1 MLFET
6 IQYESDG
13 EIARLTLNR
22 PDRLNAMTNRMLNE
36 INEAVGMA
44 ENEDIRVL
52 VIIGAGRGFCVGAD
66 LDGFP
71 NRVGD
76 EPLADDA
83 LLLAVRLHNLVGVTL
98 AAVNGGCAGSGLA
111 LALACDLRIAAASAK
126 LNTAF
131 LDVGTPGDL
140 AGPWTLS
147 RMVGTSRA
155 RQLYLMPRKLT
166 AKEAFEIGLIG
177 EVVEDD
183 RFQTVLSEWVNRLR
197 TSSPFA
203 LRAMKANFLDAECLD
218 LAPYAEVEA
227 RRYIDITRGLVGR
240 ADALGSGAGT

>member
-1 MLFET
+1 MIFET

-36 INEAVGMA
+36 IGTAVGLA
-44 ENEDIRVL
+44 ENEDIRVF
-52 VIIGAGRGFCVGAD
+52 VIIGAGQAFCVGAD
-66 LDGFP
+66 LEGFP
-71 NRVGD
+71 NRPGD
-76 EPLADDA
+76 VALERDA
-83 LLLAVRLHNLVGVTL
+83 LLLSVRIHNLAAVTL

-147 RMVGTSRA
+147 KMVGGCRA
-155 RQLYLMPRKLT
+155 RQLYFMPRKLT
-166 AKEAFEIGLIG
+166 ALEAFEMGLIG
-177 EVVEDD
+177 EVVDD
-183 RFQTVLSEWVNRLR
+183 AEFLTVLADRTDRLR
-197 TSSPFA
+197 ASAPHA
-203 LRAMKANFLDAECLD
+203 LRAMKANFLDAEHLE
-218 LAPYAEVEA
+218 LAPYAEAEA
-227 RRYIDITRGLVGR
+227 RRYLEVMGGVAGDPPRS
-240 ADALGSGAGT
+240 ALGAS